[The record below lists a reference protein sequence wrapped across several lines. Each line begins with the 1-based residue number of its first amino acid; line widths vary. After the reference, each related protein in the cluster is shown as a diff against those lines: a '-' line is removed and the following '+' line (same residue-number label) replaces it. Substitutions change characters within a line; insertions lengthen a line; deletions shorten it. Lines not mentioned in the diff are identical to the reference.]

1 MSKALGSVASGNIST
16 DPITAANLQHDI
28 AEIAQ
33 LNRTFIRI
41 LEHTSEISKD
51 YFQDRFFLKYWHRAL
66 GILRQIV
73 EAPQGNASD
82 EEHKKSIESWTEH
95 IRRFWQVGLALRTPL
110 LNAAKHG
117 LLSDEI
123 LSGVGERMDKLDEA
137 RKYLQKSFTNPAPA
151 ETWLGYSAQLPF
163 HMLIPYL
170 QV

>member
-1 MSKALGSVASGNIST
+1 MGSVASGNITT
-16 DPITAANLQHDI
+16 DPRTAGNLQHEI

-33 LNRTFIRI
+33 LNRTFMRI

-82 EEHKKSIESWTEH
+82 EEHEKEIESWTKH

-123 LSGVGERMDKLDEA
+123 LSGIGERMDKLDTA
-137 RKYLQKSFTNPAPA
+137 REYLTKSLTNPAPA
-151 ETWLGYSAQLPF
+151 ETWSGCLAQSPF
-163 HMLIPYL
+163 HMLITYL